1 MNKLIIINELI
12 VNSDHV
18 VEILLKSEKKEI
30 HVSYKMYDKIEDPS
44 DIDYYSSLYETSEE
58 AEKDYD
64 RICDEINKA
73 KQANS

>member
-12 VNSDHV
+12 VNSDHI
-18 VEILLKSEKKEI
+18 VEILLKSENKEI
-30 HVSYKMYDKIEDPS
+30 LVSYKMYDKVEDPS
-44 DIDYYSSLYETSEE
+44 DVDYYTSMYETSEE

-73 KQANS
+73 KKVNS